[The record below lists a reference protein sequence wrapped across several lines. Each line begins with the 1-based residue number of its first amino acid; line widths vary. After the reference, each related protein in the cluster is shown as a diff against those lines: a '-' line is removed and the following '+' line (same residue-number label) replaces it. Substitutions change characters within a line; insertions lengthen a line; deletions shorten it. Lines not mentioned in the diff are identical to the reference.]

1 MTTVRIPF
9 AESQTSGHSTEA
21 GAIPLSENILVDGAA
36 AMYCFPGTSTW
47 SLFPEEIP
55 NASPIIGMRKFGDS
69 LVYVCEDRTVWALT
83 APGVVEELST
93 TDTLPGGTRP
103 VFADGGDRLFI
114 AGGGKP
120 AYWEGIGTILQ
131 IVTDA
136 DAPNATHIIAA
147 NDRMYAASQ
156 GVAQEILYTNPGVG
170 EQVAGW
176 EAINFIA
183 AVARFDPIVAL
194 HENGRQ
200 IFAWGSESLQSF
212 DPDPN
217 IILAPFPAD
226 DIGLGAAFSVVK
238 LPERKAFAWLD
249 NRRRI
254 VVGTGRGETEV
265 LSDQIAKDLTEIEDW
280 EDCVG
285 WRMVWRDHDLLI
297 WAFPSRTFC
306 FDVTRKRWFELSAR
320 VGGNRAAW
328 PVTELYQWDDQG
340 VILCGLS
347 TGEIQII
354 DPEATTM
361 GGLAYI
367 GEVESGY
374 RNHGNDADKETIELR
389 LRCRRGQSDS
399 PDDIVVAYRDRP
411 GPWTNVRFSLGAMD
425 DTAHTVKKD
434 LVEKPYTARDWK
446 LTMPPTAVVVSV
458 EEKFDAL
465 EE

>member
-9 AESQTSGHSTEA
+9 AESQTSGHATEA

-47 SLFPEEIP
+47 DKFPTEIP
-55 NASPIIGMRKFGDS
+55 NASPIIGMRKFGAA

-83 APGVVEELST
+83 GPGFVEELST
-93 TDTLPGGTRP
+93 TNSLPGGERP

-120 AYWEGIGTILQ
+120 AYWEGPGSILLL
-131 IVTDA
+131 ITDA
-136 DAPNATHIIAA
+136 DAPNATHVVAA
-147 NDRMYAASQ
+147 NDRIYAATL
-156 GVAQEILYTNPGVG
+156 GVSQEILYTNPGVG
-170 EQVAGW
+170 EQVGGW

-183 AVARFDPIVAL
+183 AIARFDSILAL

-217 IILAPFPAD
+217 LILTPFPAD
-226 DIGLGAAFSVVK
+226 DVGLGAAFSVVK
-238 LPERKAFAWLD
+238 LPERKGFAWLD
-249 NRRRI
+249 NKKRI
-254 VVGTGRGETEV
+254 VVGTGRGEVEV
-265 LSDQIAKDLTEIEDW
+265 ISDQIAKDLTEIQDW
-280 EDCVG
+280 QDATG

-297 WAFPSRTFC
+297 WRFPSRTFC
-306 FDVTRKRWFELSAR
+306 FDVTRKRWFELSTR
-320 VGGNRAAW
+320 VSGSRSSW
-328 PVTELYQWDDQG
+328 PVTDLYQWDDEG

-347 TGEIQII
+347 TGEIQVI
-354 DPEATTM
+354 DPDSTTM
-361 GGLAYI
+361 GGEAYV

-374 RNHGNDADKETIELR
+374 RGHGNDADKETLEVR
-389 LRCRRGQSDS
+389 LRARRGVQDD
-399 PDDIVVAYRDRP
+399 PDDIVIAYRDRP
-411 GPWTNVRFSLGAMD
+411 GPWRSLFFSLGAMD

-434 LVEKPYTARDWK
+434 LVDKPYTSRDWK
-446 LTMPPTAVVVSV
+446 LTMPPTAVVVGV